1 MREYLDQVLAGEKSP
16 EPLFQ
21 DPELVNERYM
31 LARQGIELE
40 RVIKMDG
47 HDVILNLIYEGHQQQ
62 LYETWKEH
70 PNEVV
75 RRELA
80 RYGYFLD
87 EYIYDVSNLVR
98 REVIRAEPEQAFKL
112 LTIPTDENL
121 MLVRNWLVQQA
132 HPNIELLEQ
141 YIQEPR
147 AAHIYLDALQLKHK
161 ALTKLLTTF
170 ERTMTDAQLFKAGNP
185 AWARDY
191 KPELISTIQEA
202 DSRLKRKYG
211 HYNNYVK
218 ILLDSALKLFNP
230 TDKKKL
236 VSVVGYKIEQ
246 GLNNHE
252 TSGD

>member
-1 MREYLDQVLAGEKSP
+1 MKIYLDQVIAGEKSP

-47 HDVILNLIYEGHQQQ
+47 HDVILNLIYEGRQPEM
-62 LYETWKEH
+62 YETWKEH
-70 PNEVV
+70 PNEIV

-112 LTIPTDENL
+112 LAIPTDENL

-147 AAHIYLDALQLKHK
+147 APHIYSDALQLKHK
-161 ALTKLLTTF
+161 ALTKPLTTF

-218 ILLDSALKLFNP
+218 TLLDSALKLFYP
-230 TDKKKL
+230 TDKWKL

>member
-1 MREYLDQVLAGEKSP
+1 MKIYLDQILAGEKSP

-47 HDVILNLIYEGHQQQ
+47 HDVILNLIYEGRRQEM
-62 LYETWKEH
+62 YETWKNH
-70 PNEVV
+70 PNEIV
-75 RRELA
+75 RREFA

-87 EYIYDVSNLVR
+87 EYIYDASNLVR

-112 LTIPTDENL
+112 LAIPTDENL

-147 AAHIYLDALQLKHK
+147 APHIYLDALQLKHK
-161 ALTKLLTTF
+161 ALTKPLTTF
-170 ERTMTDAQLFKAGNP
+170 ERTMTNAQLFKAGNP

-246 GLNNHE
+246 ELNDHE
-252 TSGD
+252 TSDD